1 MLTGKQKRY
10 LRSMAA
16 TERAI
21 IQVGKE
27 GISANLIDTL
37 DKALE
42 ARELVKV
49 TVLKNCDAPIREI
62 AYDLAAGS
70 NAEIVQSIGRA
81 IIFYRRSKKNLME
94 L

>member
-1 MLTGKQKRY
+1 MLSGKQKRY
-10 LRSMAA
+10 LRSKAA
-16 TERAI
+16 VERAI
-21 IQVGKE
+21 VQVGKE
-27 GISANLIDTL
+27 GVSANLIDSL

-49 TVLKNCDAPIREI
+49 NVLKNCDVPVREI

-70 NAEIVQSIGRA
+70 NSEIVQSIGRVVV
-81 IIFYRRSKKNLME
+81 FYRRSKKNLME

>member
-10 LRSMAA
+10 LRSLAA
-16 TERAI
+16 NERAI

-27 GISANLIDTL
+27 GVSANLIDTL

-49 TVLKNCDAPIREI
+49 TVLKNCDDPVREL

-70 NAEIVQSIGRA
+70 NAEIVQTIGRV
-81 IIFYRRSKKNLME
+81 IIFYRRSKKRIIE

>member
-1 MLTGKQKRY
+1 MLSGKQKRQ
-10 LRSMAA
+10 LRAVAA

-27 GISANLIDTL
+27 GVSANLIDTL

-42 ARELVKV
+42 ARELVKI
-49 TVLKNCDAPIREI
+49 TILKNCDDPVFEI
-62 AYDLAAGS
+62 AYDLAAATNS
-70 NAEIVQSIGRA
+70 EIVQSIGRVLV
-81 IIFYRRSKKNLME
+81 FYRRSKKNLME